1 MERRLLHLSLLADPL
16 GRFSGGQVGG
26 RQVLVRETVRAVQRE
41 GFGIDVLTAEGA
53 LHADRSALGHLAR
66 VVRLGSPDPGTGFEQ
81 AARNWTDEALAWL
94 REQGGAYQLMHSHHW
109 MSGAV
114 AQQLRE
120 QLGVPWV
127 HSPWAGVGPA
137 QLSASQAAPMR
148 EQLGAADWVVEP
160 YAAFAEQV
168 LDLAPSARVRVVM
181 PGVDVSTF
189 FPRDPGP
196 ALKALG
202 HDRRVLLTVVGEA
215 DEGLTDLLAAWRR
228 RAESGQLPERARL
241 VVAGIASPE
250 GESARWAAMGVQFLG
265 AVPHRTLARY
275 YSAASVT
282 LLPARHPSL
291 GMAAL
296 ESMASGTPVAAS
308 AVPGQAAVVLPGET
322 GVLVDPLDTDQLLAA
337 GLDLHVN
344 TARGRRM
351 GTTAVAH
358 VLEHYTVVRM
368 ARDLAAVY
376 EEVRQAMPA
385 MAAVTQPG

>member
-16 GRFSGGQVGG
+16 GSFSGGQVGG
-26 RQVLVRETVRAVQRE
+26 RQVLVRESVRAVQRE

-53 LHADRSALGHLAR
+53 LHDDRSALGHLAR
-66 VVRLGSPDPGTGFEQ
+66 VVRLGSPEPGMAFEQ
-81 AARNWTDEALAWL
+81 AAQKWADEALSWV

-120 QLGVPWV
+120 HLNLPWV
-127 HSPWAGVGPA
+127 HSPWAAAEPA
-137 QLSASQAAPMR
+137 RVNAMQTALMHQQL
-148 EQLGAADWVVEP
+148 EAADWVVEP

-168 LDLAPSARVRVVM
+168 LNLAPSARVRVVM

-215 DEGLTDLLAAWRR
+215 DAGLTDLLAAWRR

-241 VVAGIASPE
+241 VVAGVPSPE
-250 GESARWAAMGVQFLG
+250 GEAAHWAALGVQFLG
-265 AVPHRTLARY
+265 VVPHRTLARY

-322 GVLVDPLDTDQLLAA
+322 GLLVDPSDTDQLLAA
-337 GLDLHVN
+337 GLELHVN

-351 GTTAVAH
+351 GTAAVAH
-358 VLEHYTVVRM
+358 VLEQYTETRM

-376 EEVRQAMPA
+376 EEVLQSMPA
-385 MAAVTQPG
+385 MTTVPQQG